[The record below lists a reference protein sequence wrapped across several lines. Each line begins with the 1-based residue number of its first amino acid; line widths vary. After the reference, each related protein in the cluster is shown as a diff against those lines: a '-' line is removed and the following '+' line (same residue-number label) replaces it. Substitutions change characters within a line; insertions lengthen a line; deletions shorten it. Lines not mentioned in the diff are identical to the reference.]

1 MVFLE
6 KPSMNHK
13 LSLSSQDHSNTH
25 SLPTQ
30 NHNNYYAWLNQRSQ
44 ILDFEMTSEGQFSL
58 SLSLSLC
65 VSIKETIEFWT
76 FRLIAQLK
84 ITNPRF

>member
-1 MVFLE
+1 MLWFFSKSQVLITNSLFH
-6 KPSMNHK
+6 PRITATHT
-13 LSLSSQDHSNTH
+13 LS
-25 SLPTQ
+25 TQ
-30 NHNNYYAWLNQRSQ
+30 NHNYYAWLNQRSQ
-44 ILDFEMTSEGQFSL
+44 ILDFEMISEGQFSL
-58 SLSLSLC
+58 SLSLSLS